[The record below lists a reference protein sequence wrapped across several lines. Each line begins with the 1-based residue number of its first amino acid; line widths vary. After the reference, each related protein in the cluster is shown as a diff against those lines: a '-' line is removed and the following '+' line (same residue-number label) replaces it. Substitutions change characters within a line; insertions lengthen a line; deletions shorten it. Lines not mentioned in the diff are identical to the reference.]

1 AVGSW
6 FGNTF
11 SAAWEAVKKV
21 FANWGSFFSGLWDT
35 IKNTFSKLG
44 TAIADAI
51 GGAVK
56 AGINGVITIIEN
68 AVNGAI
74 KLINGA
80 IGLIN
85 KIPGVEIG
93 KMKELSLPRL
103 AKGGVVTR
111 PTVAEIG
118 ENGAEVVMPLE
129 NNTKWIDL
137 LANKITAAMDT
148 SAAGGHTYSREVNNN
163 LGGVNFNIENF
174 VNNTEKDLQQLVEE
188 GMEIAEEYM
197 RRRGGAFA

>member
-1 AVGSW
+1 M
-6 FGNTF
+6 
-11 SAAWEAVKKV
+11 
-21 FANWGSFFSGLWDT
+21 
-35 IKNTFSKLG
+35 
-44 TAIADAI
+44 
-51 GGAVK
+51 
-56 AGINGVITIIEN
+56 
-68 AVNGAI
+68 NGAI